1 MIVASFI
8 AGLRML
14 GLIKT
19 LIAAAGLLE
28 NERVV
33 RSDDAQNASS
43 LCDAAAIRI
52 RLLYALVASQRRIGA
67 MLSRTQVP
75 CV

>member
-1 MIVASFI
+1 
-8 AGLRML
+8 LRMP

-33 RSDDAQNASS
+33 RIPTRADWSDDAQNASS

-52 RLLYALVASQRRIGA
+52 RLLYALASQRRIGA
-67 MLSRTQVP
+67 KLSRTQVP